1 MKEKIHYAIEAVLAV
16 AVIILFVLQFTGN
29 KNTSGTNMTFTGM
42 EGASEFMSIAYIDI
56 DSLMTT
62 YAYSMD
68 LNEQIAKKI
77 ENSQATFTVRA
88 RQLQKEYDDFQRK
101 IETNSFLSRER
112 AEAEQKSI
120 QKKAQDLDQYQAQ
133 LEQELALERFNVQQ
147 DLRNTLIVQLAEYN
161 KDKKYH
167 IIIGNNDIILYSNKE
182 YNITAEAIE
191 YLNRR
196 YASSTNK
203 KTE

>member
-29 KNTSGTNMTFTGM
+29 KNISGTNMTFTDM